1 MELFKICLVHPYR
14 GGKKEVSQ
22 KSGMGAGEEK
32 GKGILLP
39 GCQPSAP
46 TALVMTERLYLVIS
60 SAGHLTSM
68 VIQTPTK
75 V

>member
-1 MELFKICLVHPYR
+1 M
-14 GGKKEVSQ
+14 SQ
-22 KSGMGAGEEK
+22 ESGMGAGEEK

-46 TALVMTERLYLVIS
+46 TALVMTEGLYLVS

>member
-1 MELFKICLVHPYR
+1 MELRYVLCILR
-14 GGKKEVSQ
+14 GGKKEMSQ
-22 KSGMGAGEEK
+22 ESGMGAGEEK

-46 TALVMTERLYLVIS
+46 TALVMTEGLYLVS